1 MHRHDVEVDLVFLPI
16 KSAVPRRLFL
26 HLFHNCSSNKA
37 STTPMKA
44 PTGLPKMS
52 RHYWDFCLESITQR
66 LLETSLVSSDISAG
80 ELFIS

>member
-1 MHRHDVEVDLVFLPI
+1 
-16 KSAVPRRLFL
+16 
-26 HLFHNCSSNKA
+26 
-37 STTPMKA
+37 MKA